1 MKFSRDFLTKDNQ
14 AVQVDNLKILM
25 IAPTPFFADRGCH
38 IRILGEAKALI
49 NLGHELILC
58 TYFLGRDIEG
68 VRVVRTLSVPWY
80 NKLSAGPSWH
90 KFYID
95 LLLLGKVV
103 SVCRTFRPHVI
114 HAHLHEGVVIGKI
127 ASLLFGIPLV
137 ADLQGGLTDEL
148 LAHRFIPEVPI
159 LVKLVRWI
167 EKKIDQMPIHLIV
180 SSKQTA
186 QSCVDTYGISGDR
199 VSSVTDGV
207 DLDIFSPREK
217 DLVLQAALGIH
228 KGGGNDE

>member
-1 MKFSRDFLTKDNQ
+1 MNDTKPVQ
-14 AVQVDNLKILM
+14 AENLRIVM

-49 NLGHELILC
+49 DLGHKLILC
-58 TYFLGRDIEG
+58 TYFLGRDIDG
-68 VRVVRTLSVPWY
+68 IPIVRTLSVPWY

-95 LLLLGKVV
+95 LLLLWRVV
-103 SVCRTFRPHVI
+103 AVCRTFRPDVI

-127 ASLLFGIPLV
+127 ASRLFRIPLV
-137 ADLQGGLTDEL
+137 ADLQGSLTDEL
-148 LAHRFIPEVPI
+148 LAHKFIPNVASV
-159 LVKLVRWI
+159 VKLVHWI
-167 EKKIDQMPIHLIV
+167 EKKINQMAIHLIV

-186 QSCVDTYGISGDR
+186 QSCVDTYGISGER
-199 VSSVTDGV
+199 VSPVTDGV

-217 DLVLQAALGIH
+217 DLDLQATLGIH
-228 KGGGNDE
+228 KDGGAL